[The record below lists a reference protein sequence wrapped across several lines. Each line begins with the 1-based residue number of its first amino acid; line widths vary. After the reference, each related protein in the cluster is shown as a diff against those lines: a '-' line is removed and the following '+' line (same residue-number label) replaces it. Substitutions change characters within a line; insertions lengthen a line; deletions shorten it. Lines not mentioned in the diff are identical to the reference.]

1 MTEGVFHAMRR
12 IGWSLILLIG
22 GCGGVPLGGASSCGC
37 DGGCSTS
44 ETTGAAPAP
53 LADGSAGEPAD
64 GESVANGETPDANT
78 APDSV
83 IPEEPADAESEVV
96 EPEETPEAT
105 APGETLAE
113 TAPGV
118 DPALYPTSVDD
129 LLVYPSFGPEYA
141 PDLLSLYLDALA
153 IGTLGSTG
161 SVNTYTYLEQLCLDG
176 GAPEYYCRQL
186 YADDDYD

>member
-37 DGGCSTS
+37 DGGCPAG
-44 ETTGAAPAP
+44 ETTGGASAP
-53 LADGSAGEPAD
+53 LTDADAGGPAD
-64 GESVANGETPDANT
+64 GESTVNGETPDAGT
-78 APDSV
+78 APDAAV
-83 IPEEPADAESEVV
+83 PEEPALA
-96 EPEETPEAT
+96 EPEAVESDGTEENAP
-105 APGETLAE
+105 PGETLSE
-113 TAPGV
+113 PAPGV
-118 DPALYPTSVDD
+118 APALYPTSVDD
-129 LLVYPSFGPEYA
+129 PFAYPSFGPEYA

-161 SVNTYTYLEQLCLDG
+161 GVNTSTYLEQLCLDG